1 MENEMSRWHHWLNGY
16 EVEQTLGD
24 SEEQGAWHVAIH
36 GVTNSHDLETE
47 QQ

>member
-1 MENEMSRWHHWLNGY
+1 MENEMSRWHHWFNGY

-36 GVTNSHDLETE
+36 GVTKSRTE
-47 QQ
+47 LSN